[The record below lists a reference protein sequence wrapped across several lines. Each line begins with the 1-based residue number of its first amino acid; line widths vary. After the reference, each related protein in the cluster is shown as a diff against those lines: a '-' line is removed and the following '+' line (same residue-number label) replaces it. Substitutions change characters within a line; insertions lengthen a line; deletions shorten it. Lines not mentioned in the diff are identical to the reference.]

1 MQGRPNTLENPVLQA
16 DESSSDFREIM
27 YLVVQVIGVLIV
39 IAGIYFA
46 VNIFFKVIK
55 IVDNPSIIAE
65 NVAQLHQ
72 TMDIQDF
79 VIETEHSN
87 FPIGRVLSMLF
98 YIFWYAILVQIC
110 VAVIKAGGYIASS
123 GAAEKKLERA
133 LSRAILK
140 TGKAK

>member
-1 MQGRPNTLENPVLQA
+1 MQGRPNTLENPILET
-16 DESSSDFREIM
+16 DESSGDFREIM

-55 IVDNPSIIAE
+55 IVDDPSVIAGR
-65 NVAQLHQ
+65 VAKLHQ
-72 TMDIQDF
+72 TMDIKDF
-79 VIETEHSN
+79 AIETEHGS

-123 GAAEKKLERA
+123 GAAERRLERA

-140 TGKAK
+140 IGKAK